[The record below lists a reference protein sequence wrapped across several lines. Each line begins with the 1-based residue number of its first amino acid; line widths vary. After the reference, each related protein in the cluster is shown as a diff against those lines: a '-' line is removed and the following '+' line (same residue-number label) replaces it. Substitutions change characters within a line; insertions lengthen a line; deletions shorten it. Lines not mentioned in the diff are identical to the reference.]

1 MVRKDQLVESKAV
14 ELEDV
19 RDQKTS
25 VESAEPAK
33 GGDAHTELRTGA
45 VAALE
50 AADVPFLLD
59 DGLEAP

>member
-1 MVRKDQLVESKAV
+1 MPRGTYNLVARFGASIRSGGK
-14 ELEDV
+14 
-19 RDQKTS
+19 KTS